1 MTQFQRT
8 GELKSIASYPVWLQR
23 VVRETSLRKRRV
35 VEHELFVL
43 MRDAKL
49 PLAAM
54 QRFLVG
60 VWPTIEQFP
69 RFMSM
74 NLKKAGYG
82 EGAGVD
88 MARRYLIHNI
98 RVEQKHAD
106 HWVEWSRSAGL
117 DLEDLKEGSDVE
129 GLQAPQD
136 AEPDAAGGDG
146 PDLHPLQV
154 VGAGDRVG
162 DVPAAVEDDLV

>member
-8 GELKSIASYPVWLQR
+8 GELKSLASYPVWLQR
-23 VVRETSLRKRRV
+23 VVRETSVRKKRV

-49 PLAAM
+49 PLVAM
-54 QRFLVG
+54 QRFLIG

-88 MARRYLIHNI
+88 MARETAQGVGEAGWLKAQALSLP
-98 RVEQKHAD
+98 QKALDERSKTRLHAALPGQG
-106 HWVEWSRSAGL
+106 SATSIKL
-117 DLEDLKEGSDVE
+117 RLSSL
-129 GLQAPQD
+129 A
-136 AEPDAAGGDG
+136 
-146 PDLHPLQV
+146 
-154 VGAGDRVG
+154 
-162 DVPAAVEDDLV
+162 